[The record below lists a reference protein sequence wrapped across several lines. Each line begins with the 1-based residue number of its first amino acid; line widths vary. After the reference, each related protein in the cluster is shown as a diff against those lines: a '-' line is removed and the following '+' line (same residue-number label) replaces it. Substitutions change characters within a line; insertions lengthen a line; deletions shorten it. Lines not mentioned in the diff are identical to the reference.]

1 MGLFAVI
8 DTETTWSG
16 SLMTVG
22 VLIVDAG
29 SFEIVDYRYYVISEA
44 LLEGGMYSHRVHMKG
59 LRENVVSDRI
69 VQDEI
74 YEYLRTRRIS
84 SIFAYNATFDKRLL
98 PALDA
103 FRWHD
108 IMRLAAYKQ
117 YNSAISDTASCCSTG
132 RLKSGYSVE
141 GIIRM
146 FGKSNYA
153 ETHNA
158 LVDAR
163 DELEIMYLLG
173 YEVNDY
179 PEL

>member
-1 MGLFAVI
+1 M
-8 DTETTWSG
+8 S
-16 SLMTVG
+16 
-22 VLIVDAG
+22 
-29 SFEIVDYRYYVISEA
+29 YRMI
-44 LLEGGMYSHRVHMKG
+44 
-59 LRENVVSDRI
+59 
-69 VQDEI
+69 QDEI
-74 YEYLRTRRIS
+74 HEYLRTKKIS

-98 PALDA
+98 PVLNA

-108 IMRLAAYKQ
+108 IMRLAAYRQ
-117 YNSAISDTASCCSTG
+117 YNSSIPDTALCSSTG

-158 LVDAR
+158 LLDAR

-173 YEVNDY
+173 YRVNDY
-179 PEL
+179 PELL